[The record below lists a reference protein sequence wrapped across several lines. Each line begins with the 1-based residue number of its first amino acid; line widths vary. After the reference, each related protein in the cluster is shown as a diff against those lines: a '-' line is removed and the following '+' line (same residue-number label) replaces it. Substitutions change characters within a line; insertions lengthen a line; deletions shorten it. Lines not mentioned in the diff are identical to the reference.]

1 MRKVLKTRQVSS
13 NVTVVKVIV
22 ALQDTATM
30 SRGFGRT
37 HDNSLSTFQID
48 LTLVHE
54 MLSEDATSEGPMT
67 RSKARRQMTESMSDS
82 IPSTSEGERS
92 RAVAPGDQSPV
103 SPDDGPEGQQE
114 QFEIIPSTNKELG
127 TKTAILLLLMIFL
140 TSALSMVLVLKTFP
154 DMNDEDRNSIK
165 FPNDLDDAKELGQV
179 LSRYKD
185 QYFLQVSIF
194 RVFFLSPSC

>member
-1 MRKVLKTRQVSS
+1 M
-13 NVTVVKVIV
+13 
-22 ALQDTATM
+22 
-30 SRGFGRT
+30 
-37 HDNSLSTFQID
+37 
-48 LTLVHE
+48 
-54 MLSEDATSEGPMT
+54 
-67 RSKARRQMTESMSDS
+67 
-82 IPSTSEGERS
+82 
-92 RAVAPGDQSPV
+92 
-103 SPDDGPEGQQE
+103 
-114 QFEIIPSTNKELG
+114 FEIIPTTNKELG

-194 RVFFLSPSC
+194 RVFFLPPSC